1 MRHLDIA
8 LALIEQEGVYF
19 LQLRGENPEIGGAGL
34 IGCFGGKI
42 EQETPELAIC
52 RELCEE
58 TSLKSIEEGD
68 VELIGRVKV
77 QSDHKLEKVSVHAHV
92 FRVIIASETDIRA
105 KEGGLVRLTPDEA
118 KQKLDNMTTGTR
130 AVFEELIFVGD

>member
-19 LQLRGENPEIGGAGL
+19 LQLRGANPEIGGAGL

-42 EQETPELAIC
+42 EEETPGVAIC
-52 RELCEE
+52 RELSEE
-58 TSLKSIEEGD
+58 TNLENLSEED
-68 VELIGRVKV
+68 IELIGRVRV
-77 QSDHKLEKVSVHAHV
+77 HSDHKLEKVSVHAHV
-92 FRVIIASETDIRA
+92 FRIVVAGDTDIFA

-118 KQKLDNMTTGTR
+118 KEKLDNMTTGTR
-130 AVFEELIFVGD
+130 AVFEEIIF